1 MLRQNLRFFNKHS
14 TMAKKPP
21 KDPLVVIL
29 GATGTGKSQLAVDL
43 ATRLNGEIINGD
55 AMQMY
60 DGLPIVTNRITHEE
74 QKGVP
79 HHLLGFVALDEE
91 PWRVGI
97 FKTKA
102 SQIIREIRSRG
113 RLPILVGGTH
123 YYTQSLLFAD
133 SLVSSQDGEEQA
145 QPDREGQDAL
155 EKFPI
160 LAGTTEAMVERLR
173 EVDPVMAKRW
183 HQNDR
188 RKIQRSLEI
197 FLTTGKRA
205 SEIYAEQKQRK
216 VLNKECTLE
225 DHGLPISPVAS
236 GSTLLFW
243 VHSESQVLKQ
253 RLDSRID
260 KMLKA
265 GLLDEVK
272 SMNDFLDSQAEAG
285 TNVDLT
291 RGIWVSIG
299 WKEFVPY
306 LNALKS
312 GTTSIEDLNKLYELS
327 VEQMK
332 AAHRQY
338 AKRQVRWIRIK
349 LASALSDEDAL
360 DKLYILDSSDV
371 SQFDSAVSGS
381 AIDATASF
389 LKGDVLPPPP
399 ELSESNRQF
408 LTPVGDS
415 KDLDF
420 RRECEICNVTAVIEE
435 QWIRHLQSRRHRAQE
450 KRQLRNA
457 GSGRF
462 HRKTEDVPV
471 TEIT

>member
-1 MLRQNLRFFNKHS
+1 MLRHTLNLLKHA

-21 KDPLVVIL
+21 KDPLIVVL

-60 DGLPIVTNRITHEE
+60 DGLPIVTNRITVEE

-97 FKTKA
+97 FKAKA
-102 SQIIREIRSRG
+102 SQIIKEIRSRG

-133 SLVSSQDGEEQA
+133 SLVSSQDAEEQA
-145 QPDREGQDAL
+145 QPDREEQDASD
-155 EKFPI
+155 KFPI
-160 LAGTTEAMVERLR
+160 LAGPTEAMLERLR

-197 FLTTGKRA
+197 FLATGKRA
-205 SEIYAEQKQRK
+205 SDIYAEQKQRK
-216 VLNKECTLE
+216 VVHKESTLE
-225 DHGLPISPVAS
+225 DSGLPISPVAS

-243 VHSESQVLKQ
+243 VHSEAEVLKQ
-253 RLDSRID
+253 RLNSRID

-272 SMNDFLDSQAEAG
+272 SMNYFLDSQAEAG
-285 TNVDLT
+285 IDIDLT

-312 GTTSIEDLNKLYELS
+312 GTTSTEDLDQLYELS

-349 LASALSDEDAL
+349 LASALSDEDSL

-371 SQFDSAVSGS
+371 SQFESAVSGP

-399 ELSESNRQF
+399 ELSEASKQF
-408 LTPVGDS
+408 LTPVRDA

-420 RRECEICNVTAVIEE
+420 RRECEICNVTAVVEE
-435 QWIRHLQSRRHRAQE
+435 QWIRHLQSRRHRSQE
-450 KRQLRNA
+450 KRQLRNN

-462 HRKTEDVPV
+462 HQKAKDLPV

>member
-1 MLRQNLRFFNKHS
+1 MLRQTLSLFKNA
-14 TMAKKPP
+14 TMARRPP

-60 DGLPIVTNRITHEE
+60 DGLPIVTNRITVEE
-74 QKGVP
+74 QKGIP
-79 HHLLGFVALDEE
+79 HHLLAFVALDEE

-97 FKTKA
+97 FKAKA
-102 SQIIREIRSRG
+102 SQIIKEIRSRG

-145 QPDREGQDAL
+145 QPDREEQEPA

-160 LAGTTEAMVERLR
+160 LAGTTEAMIERLR
-173 EVDPVMAKRW
+173 EVDPVMANRW
-183 HQNDR
+183 HHNDR

-205 SEIYAEQKQRK
+205 SDIYAEQKQRK
-216 VLNKECTLE
+216 VLNKEYALE
-225 DHGLPISPVAS
+225 DDGLPISPVAS

-243 VHSESQVLKQ
+243 VHSESEVLKQ

-260 KMLKA
+260 KMLEA

-272 SMNDFLDSQAEAG
+272 SMNDILDRQAEAG
-285 TNVDLT
+285 INVDLT

-306 LNALKS
+306 LNALRS
-312 GTTSIEDLNKLYELS
+312 GTTSTEDLDKLYELS

-332 AAHRQY
+332 AAHRRY

-360 DKLYILDSSDV
+360 DKLYVLDSSDV

-399 ELSESNRQF
+399 ELSKASKQF
-408 LTPVGDS
+408 VTPVGDS

-450 KRQLRNA
+450 KRQLKNA